1 MSTNNLEKYKNL
13 GIEPQKEP
21 RSFAFF
27 LDKAKYPKPK
37 KEGGDEEVE
46 KEKSE

>member
-1 MSTNNLEKYKNL
+1 MDLEEYRKL

-21 RSFAFF
+21 ISVAFF

-37 KEGGDEEVE
+37 KEGDDKETE
-46 KEKSE
+46 KGNLN